1 MTEHP
6 TPRSGRRRGLLAGAT
21 LAALLAGGGVSVAA
35 AAQGAPKQAPTTQQ
49 NDGQES
55 GRAPGETP
63 DASYTSSTTAREA
76 PDGKEGSEANEAT
89 QEQAEASA
97 LAKLATVTPVQAT
110 EAATKAVPGKAAEPE
125 LHNED
130 GNVVYEVTVT
140 SVDGKTQT
148 DVVIDAGN
156 ATVLAQES
164 EDGHE
169 GNDAPEKAEP
179 TGDEAPAPAPGV
191 APGN

>member
-1 MTEHP
+1 M
-6 TPRSGRRRGLLAGAT
+6 
-21 LAALLAGGGVSVAA
+21 
-35 AAQGAPKQAPTTQQ
+35 
-49 NDGQES
+49 
-55 GRAPGETP
+55 
-63 DASYTSSTTAREA
+63 
-76 PDGKEGSEANEAT
+76 
-89 QEQAEASA
+89 
-97 LAKLATVTPVQAT
+97 AKLATVTPVQAT

-156 ATVLAQES
+156 ATVLAEES

-169 GNDAPEKAEP
+169 GNDAPGQGSQP